1 MRNNH
6 LLANCK
12 NFPSV
17 HIFLLHSLSASDSKR
32 WTLTLYHKLLHHR
45 TSHQSDFKRSNK
57 PLVNCFPEIQTF
69 IKRTKHYFWFAKKD
83 FALSWCCFFVC
94 LRESNAWK
102 QFTSVSFKRMKLFF
116 QNDLWCH
123 SSPFVVWSGQ
133 TVQEKIW
140 TEGKFSQLTNKWL
153 FLIKFAALQ
162 KENEVKLMTGLLLR
176 ELLSSRIL
184 PELFQGN
191 GTGFKRGKA

>member
-45 TSHQSDFKRSNK
+45 TSHQNDFKRSNK

-133 TVQEKIW
+133 TVQEKNMDRRKVIAINQQMVVSHKICCI
-140 TEGKFSQLTNKWL
+140 TKGKRSQTYDWVIVKRIIELKNFTRTFSRQWNR
-153 FLIKFAALQ
+153 F
-162 KENEVKLMTGLLLR
+162 
-176 ELLSSRIL
+176 
-184 PELFQGN
+184 
-191 GTGFKRGKA
+191 

>member
-17 HIFLLHSLSASDSKR
+17 HIFLLHIFYLSPLQTANGELWHCITNSCITEHPTRTISSARTNHLWIVFPKFKLSLKEQNIIFGSLK
-32 WTLTLYHKLLHHR
+32 KILLFHG
-45 TSHQSDFKRSNK
+45 
-57 PLVNCFPEIQTF
+57 V
-69 IKRTKHYFWFAKKD
+69 A
-83 FALSWCCFFVC
+83 FFFC

-133 TVQEKIW
+133 TVQEKNMDRRKVFAINQQMVVSHKICCI
-140 TEGKFSQLTNKWL
+140 TKGKRSQTYDWVIVKRIIELKNFTRTFSRQWNR
-153 FLIKFAALQ
+153 F
-162 KENEVKLMTGLLLR
+162 
-176 ELLSSRIL
+176 
-184 PELFQGN
+184 
-191 GTGFKRGKA
+191 